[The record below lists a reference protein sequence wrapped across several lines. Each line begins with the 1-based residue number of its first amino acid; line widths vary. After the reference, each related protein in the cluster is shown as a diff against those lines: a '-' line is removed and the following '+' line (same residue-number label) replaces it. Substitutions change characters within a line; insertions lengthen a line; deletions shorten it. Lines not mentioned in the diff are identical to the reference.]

1 MHFKGILKSLVSL
14 AAVSF
19 IAGKAQAMPLQLGV
33 MIEPSFEYDKVDETK
48 KQKDAGKKD
57 LFKNALMGV
66 DVPVMVQAI
75 FLGGSFKPFVGLG
88 YSFTYLSRD
97 KYDATL
103 PLQVGKESVPKATM
117 KNNNILVQAGVNYM
131 INPHFSLEG
140 FLGYNYVICPKIE
153 QDGKDNKDL
162 DLDSVNKFKVG
173 LRGYYTVMDGLD
185 LGLLAGGVFGFSK
198 FKKEDREALAPGDD
212 KSNYIMGFQV
222 GLSIRKRFDLMK

>member
-1 MHFKGILKSLVSL
+1 MHFKSILKSLVSL

-33 MIEPSFEYDKVDETK
+33 MIEPSFEYDKLEPTK
-48 KQKDAGKKD
+48 KEKDAGLKD
-57 LFKNALMGV
+57 LYKNGYMGV

-75 FLGGSFKPFVGLG
+75 FLDGSFKPFVGLG

-97 KYDATL
+97 KFDVTASGNKFSL
-103 PLQVGKESVPKATM
+103 PKGTM

-140 FLGYNYVICPKIE
+140 FLGYNYVISPKITT
-153 QDGKDNKDL
+153 DINGKDKDV

-185 LGLLAGGVFGFSK
+185 LGLLAGGIFGFSK
-198 FKKEDREALAPGDD
+198 LKKENRLVKGDSD
-212 KSNYIMGFQV
+212 SNYLMGFQV